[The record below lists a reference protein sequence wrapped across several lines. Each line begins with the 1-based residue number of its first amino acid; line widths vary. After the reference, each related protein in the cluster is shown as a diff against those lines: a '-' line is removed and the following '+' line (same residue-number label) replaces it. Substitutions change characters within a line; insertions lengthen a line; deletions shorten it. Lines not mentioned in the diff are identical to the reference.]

1 MFIKENENKVYVRAD
16 DGKVLII
23 DDDKEIA
30 KRTGA
35 ILEFVYDKSIIIPD
49 IYEISKEEFIEII
62 NQNEE

>member
-1 MFIKENENKVYVRAD
+1 MYIKENENKVYVKAD
-16 DGKVLII
+16 NGKVLII

-35 ILEFVYDKSIIIPD
+35 LLELVYDKSILIPD
-49 IYEISKEEFIEII
+49 IYEMNRNEFIKII

>member
-1 MFIKENENKVYVRAD
+1 MYIKENENKVYVKAD

-23 DDDKEIA
+23 DNDKEIA

-35 ILEFVYDKSIIIPD
+35 LLELVYDKSILIPD
-49 IYEISKEEFIEII
+49 IYEMDRNEFIKII

>member
-49 IYEISKEEFIEII
+49 IYEISREEFIEII

>member
-1 MFIKENENKVYVRAD
+1 MYIKENENKVYVRAD

-49 IYEISKEEFIEII
+49 IYEISREEFIEII

>member
-49 IYEISKEEFIEII
+49 IYEISKEKFIEII

>member
-1 MFIKENENKVYVRAD
+1 MYIKENENKVYVRAD
-16 DGKVLII
+16 SGKVLII

-35 ILEFVYDKSIIIPD
+35 LLELVYDKSILIPD
-49 IYEISKEEFIEII
+49 IYEMDRNEFIKII

>member
-1 MFIKENENKVYVRAD
+1 MYIREIVNKVYVKAD

-23 DDDKEIA
+23 DNDKEIA

-35 ILEFVYDKSIIIPD
+35 LLELVYDKSILIPD
-49 IYEISKEEFIEII
+49 IYEMDRNEFIKII

>member
-23 DDDKEIA
+23 DNDKEIA

-35 ILEFVYDKSIIIPD
+35 LLELVYDKSILIPD
-49 IYEISKEEFIEII
+49 IYEMDRNEFIKII